1 MNAHN
6 LRPTNRL
13 PNQSQALKM
22 DESDPHVIV
31 DTMQHFI
38 DDTAGKLNTL
48 QRNSHF
54 NQLQL
59 AMHEQVI
66 GDYGQ

>member
-1 MNAHN
+1 
-6 LRPTNRL
+6 
-13 PNQSQALKM
+13 M